1 MNRTYFGMLF
11 LIVSGIIFFTAEYFF
26 GEAVVTKNL
35 RSYIIIWLLI
45 AYQVGQYS
53 MKFPKQ

>member
-11 LIVSGIIFFTAEYFF
+11 IIISGIIYFSAEYFF
-26 GEAVVTKNL
+26 GEMKVMENL
-35 RSYIIIWLLI
+35 RTFLVIWILI